1 MNGDHETV
9 SHASAADTDE
19 TSPPREEPTYG
30 TEPDTA
36 YETDERSTAEHEPV
50 QEDRDIPKADVGHN
64 GQAEE
69 VAALHESV
77 KGEEDGE
84 EHSRTGA
91 FVEAGA
97 TLGEPAEEDGRP
109 RRSGWWNRRSFF

>member
-1 MNGDHETV
+1 MNGDQEAF
-9 SHASAADTDE
+9 SHAGSAEDD
-19 TSPPREEPTYG
+19 TSPRQVEPTNG
-30 TEPDTA
+30 SESGSA
-36 YETDERSTAEHEPV
+36 YEAENSTIGQAEPAREH
-50 QEDRDIPKADVGHN
+50 RDVPDDDLGHN

-69 VAALHESV
+69 VAALQESV
-77 KGEEDGE
+77 QGHDDGE